1 MKMIVG
7 LGNPGEKY
15 LNTRHNTG
23 FVILDEFALSKG
35 LSWKSAPK
43 LKSSVC
49 LTDNFILVKPQT
61 YMNESGRA
69 VSLVKEY
76 YKIDLEDICIVHDD
90 VDISIG
96 QTKLQKG
103 AGHAGHKG
111 VISTMEA
118 LGTKDFMRFR
128 VGIGRPD
135 SDCGIPVDDYVLRD
149 FSLEELDIIKK
160 LGAPLLENIN

>member
-15 LNTRHNTG
+15 LNTRHNAG
-23 FVILDEFALSKG
+23 FIILDEFVLSKG

-69 VSLVKEY
+69 ASLVKEY
-76 YKIDLEDICIVHDD
+76 YKVALDGVCVVHDD
-90 VDISIG
+90 VDISFG

-111 VISTMEA
+111 VMSIIEA

-128 VGIGRPD
+128 VGIGKPD
-135 SDCGIPVDDYVLRD
+135 ESCGIPVDDYVLKD
-149 FSLEELDIIKK
+149 FSAEELTFIKK
-160 LGAPLLENIN
+160 LGVPLLENI